1 MKYVALGEVARIV
14 SGATPATHEPRYW
27 NGDIPWITPA
37 DLSNHQ
43 GIYFS
48 KPTRKISRAGYD
60 SCSTELLDAGTIV
73 FSSRAPIG
81 HCAVLKSP
89 ACTNQGFK
97 SVVPKPNLDSIY
109 GFFVLK
115 YLTPKIV
122 SLGRGATFLEI
133 NKETFENVLI
143 PLPSLEEQRRIAG
156 ILEWADRLRRLRL
169 HALEISDTYLQ
180 SVFLE
185 MFGDKQNDRTTMSEV
200 LSKAKNS
207 IRTGP
212 FGSQLLHSEFVD
224 AGVAVLG
231 IDNAVQNRF
240 VWAKPRFITP
250 KKYEEMKRYTVY
262 PKDIIVTIMGT
273 VGRSAIVPNAIP
285 EAINSKHLCCM
296 TLDLERFAPEF
307 IHACFLYHPP
317 LLKQL
322 KDTQRGAIMDGLNM
336 ELIKSLE
343 IPLPPLELQ
352 RKFARVVQRYERLRA
367 QQLEGVRLAQ
377 GLYDALLHDAF
388 ADA

>member
-1 MKYVALGEVARIV
+1 MGQSPPSSSYNEGGTGIPFFQGK
-14 SGATPATHEPRYW
+14 TDF
-27 NGDIPWITPA
+27 GDIYPKTRLYCDAPA
-37 DLSNHQ
+37 
-43 GIYFS
+43 
-48 KPTRKISRAGYD
+48 KIAHKNDILIS
-60 SCSTELLDAGTIV
+60 V
-73 FSSRAPIG
+73 RAPVG
-81 HCAVLKSP
+81 P
-89 ACTNQGFK
+89 TNLAPF
-97 SVVPKPNLDSIY
+97 
-109 GFFVLK
+109 
-115 YLTPKIV
+115 TCC
-122 SLGRGATFLEI
+122 LGRGLSAIRAKRDTDYLYLFRFMRFYAPELE
-133 NKETFENVLI
+133 KAGKGSTFESITRDDFAEIFL

-156 ILEWADRLRRLRL
+156 ILERADRLRRLRL
-169 HALEISDTYLQ
+169 QALEISDTYLQ

-185 MFGDKQNDRTTMSEV
+185 MFGNEQNDRTTMSEV

-273 VGRSAIVPNAIP
+273 VGRCAIVPDMIP
-285 EAINSKHLCCM
+285 ESINSKHLCCM
-296 TLDLERFAPEF
+296 TLNLEQFAPEF
-307 IHACFLYHPP
+307 IHACFLHHPP

-352 RKFARVVQRYERLRA
+352 RKFARVVQRHERLRA